1 MKRFRSQIIL
11 TMDLLLIFFCNFILF
26 LPSIVRSDIRL
37 LNLCV
42 HIGLLTMCVMVFQLM
57 FRTYDS
63 LWRYAE
69 SREYL
74 TMLAGLVLGVGV
86 YAAINLVIR
95 ASIIWSTSA
104 ITGTMLALL
113 LMLAIRFAYRLY
125 RYRVISH
132 SAEGRS
138 YVAII
143 GAGSTGTSLMVEL
156 LGNSG
161 GRYIPYCMLD
171 DAPEKQNKRIQGI
184 PVFGPIDRMQEILQ
198 NTPVSEIILA
208 ITNLTPE
215 RRKGILDQ
223 CARTNCRLHVM
234 ADPVSQLQRSGSVA
248 SNVREVQ
255 IEDLLGRKTVALDN
269 PRIMD
274 FVRGKTVMVTGG
286 SGSIGS
292 ELCRQIAGYSPRRLI
307 IVDIAENSTYELQ
320 HDLIH
325 QYSAEFPLSV
335 EIASVR
341 DKKKVD
347 QLFAR
352 YRPDLVFH
360 AAAHKHVPLMESCP
374 EEAVKNNVF
383 GTYHT
388 ALAAR
393 TYGAEKFVLI
403 STDKAVNPTNIM
415 GATKQLCEQVLQGLR
430 NEGTTEFTAVRF
442 GNVLGSNG
450 SVIPLFKKQI
460 AYGGPVT
467 ITDHRIIRY
476 FMTIPEAVQLV
487 LEAGSFA
494 KSGEVFVLDMGEPVK
509 ILDLA
514 EKLIRLSGYTP
525 NVDIKIEEIGLR
537 PGEKLYEE
545 LLTNNAAL
553 SRTENEKIY
562 VEETLPIPTSQLENI
577 LQYLS
582 ETLAAGTR
590 EDIFRYLHRL
600 VPTFRPPEV
609 VNAEAIRAI
618 QSETVQLK
626 DLAVETTRCCQ
637 PIPAK

>member
-1 MKRFRSQIIL
+1 MKRFRSQIVL
-11 TMDLLLIFFCNFILF
+11 AMDLVLIFLCNFIPFVPHLM
-26 LPSIVRSDIRL
+26 RDDIRL

-42 HIGLLTMCVMVFQLM
+42 HICLLTMCVLVFQLI

-74 TMLAGLVLGVGV
+74 LLLAGSGLGFLLYAGINVLVGASGIWT
-86 YAAINLVIR
+86 AR
-95 ASIIWSTSA
+95 AVP
-104 ITGTMLALL
+104 GTMLALL
-113 LMLAIRFAYRLY
+113 LMLAVRFTYRLY

-143 GAGSTGTSLMVEL
+143 GAGSSGTSLMMEL

-171 DAPEKQNKRIQGI
+171 DAPEKRNKRIQGI
-184 PVFGPIDRMQEILQ
+184 PVLGPIDRMQEILQ

-208 ITNLTPE
+208 ITNLSPE
-215 RRKGILDQ
+215 RRQQILED
-223 CARTNCRLHVM
+223 CARTNCRVHVIS
-234 ADPVSQLQRSGSVA
+234 APAIQLQRSGA
-248 SNVREVQ
+248 SLAGSLREVQ
-255 IEDLLGRKTVALDN
+255 IEDLLGRSAVELDN
-269 PRIMD
+269 PRIEE
-274 FVRGKTVMVTGG
+274 FIRGKRILVTGG
-286 SGSIGS
+286 GGSIGS
-292 ELCRQIAGYSPRRLI
+292 ELCRQIAGYGPEGLI
-307 IVDIAENSTYELQ
+307 VMDIAENTTYELQ
-320 HDLIH
+320 QDLIH
-325 QYSAEFPLSV
+325 KHGPAFPLTI
-335 EIASVR
+335 EIGSVR
-341 DKKKVD
+341 DRKKVE
-347 QLFAR
+347 QLFAF
-352 YRPDLVFH
+352 YRPQVVFH
-360 AAAHKHVPLMESCP
+360 AAAHKHVPLMEHCP
-374 EEAVKNNVF
+374 EEAIKNNVF
-383 GTYHT
+383 GTYYT

-393 TYGAEKFVLI
+393 TFGAEKFVLI

-430 NEGTTEFTAVRF
+430 NEGTTEFAAVRF

-494 KSGEVFVLDMGEPVK
+494 KSGEVFVLDMGEPVR

-514 EKLIRLSGYTP
+514 EKLIRLSGFVP
-525 NVDIKIEEIGLR
+525 GVDIKIEEIGLR

-545 LLTNNAAL
+545 LLTDNAML
-553 SRTENEKIY
+553 SKTENEKIY
-562 VEETLPIPTSQLENI
+562 VEACLPLPAAQLDHI
-577 LQYLS
+577 LQCLS
-582 ETLAAGTR
+582 DTIEEGTR
-590 EDIFRYLHRL
+590 EDMIQYLHRL
-600 VPTFRPPEV
+600 VPSYRTPAE
-609 VNAEAIRAI
+609 VNAEALQARAGMM
-618 QSETVQLK
+618 
-626 DLAVETTRCCQ
+626 
-637 PIPAK
+637 